1 MAVPSAPGILVKDV
15 DVQQNLEKEVHD
27 LEREL
32 HIRRQ
37 KIEQLCDENKHIETF
52 RRDAEEREAEMQ
64 ALRTET
70 VERQG

>member
-1 MAVPSAPGILVKDV
+1 M
-15 DVQQNLEKEVHD
+15 HD